1 MSPGWLGEVRMPP
14 LQAALLKRLGSFPF
28 WRGNERFVDGL
39 VPVYKA
45 ASESAQELWIDA
57 RR

>member
-1 MSPGWLGEVRMPP
+1 MPP